1 MQAKR
6 SKRRLQELP
15 GITTSSSNGV
25 RTLQKKVYS
34 LVKQKI
40 MNRELKPGSYLA
52 DSQLATELGMSRTPV
67 REAFRLLEHEGFL
80 VSSARRGWK
89 VYALSLKDIQEIFDI
104 KETLESMLAKK
115 AADCQDAAKRE
126 QLKKAMERMKASAA
140 SNDYDAWRRADLELH
155 NILLA
160 MSGNGRGSRMICD
173 LNDQWY
179 RVRLGLIAMQGR
191 LDPSNREHEE
201 VVNRV
206 LAGDGEGAE
215 RHMREHLHSLREDLE
230 HLLINVILPFVEA
243 GV

>member
-1 MQAKR
+1 MQTKS

-89 VYALSLKDIQEIFDI
+89 STLS
-104 KETLESMLAKK
+104 
-115 AADCQDAAKRE
+115 
-126 QLKKAMERMKASAA
+126 
-140 SNDYDAWRRADLELH
+140 
-155 NILLA
+155 
-160 MSGNGRGSRMICD
+160 
-173 LNDQWY
+173 
-179 RVRLGLIAMQGR
+179 
-191 LDPSNREHEE
+191 P
-201 VVNRV
+201 
-206 LAGDGEGAE
+206 
-215 RHMREHLHSLREDLE
+215 
-230 HLLINVILPFVEA
+230 
-243 GV
+243 